1 MTICTDGLAMG
12 TEPMPRQLPHLP
24 ALDGLRA
31 IAVIFVVAY
40 HLDLGWARGGFIG
53 VDIFFVISGFLI
65 TRLLIDEQGASGR
78 IAVIGFWIRR
88 FRRLVPALVVMVGAT
103 LLATRWWGLPEQWD
117 GVRRDGVASLAYVA
131 NWRFVFDRQSY
142 FESAIGPSPL
152 LHTWSLAVEEQWYLV
167 WPIVMVGLLALAQR
181 PRRGAAIATMT
192 VVLAAVASAGLMAA
206 LYDPADASRVYF
218 GTDTRAQQL
227 LVGAALAWFTTWV
240 PTLED
245 VPEHRVFRLAS
256 RISLVILGVIAV
268 TVDDTSAWLYRGG
281 FLAISV
287 LAAVVVLGTATT
299 HRSGAFNWLGG
310 QPWGWIGRR
319 SYGIYLWHWPVII
332 FVGPAM
338 GLEMATIPLIAVQ
351 LTVML
356 LLAEMSFRLV
366 EQPVRRSVA
375 PASRTIAAWT
385 LGASAVAAVG
395 VVGLS
400 APTDRRLEQLGSVVL
415 PVDDIVVA
423 STTTPVESEQE
434 LPAPPTTSR
443 AERTPGDMA
452 APPEEVPPVR
462 RLVLLGDSA
471 AYSLAEQFDRSIAPS
486 WDVQAVV
493 QTGCPLTPGV
503 TLDAGSSTPNPRDP
517 NCVDWREIWP
527 AYVSALD
534 PDIVVVMIGAWEVLD
549 HLVDG
554 RDIRFPS
561 PEWDELIATTLV
573 GAADAAATTGAP
585 VVFFDVACMGGPRS
599 NLGTTARSDPTRTAA
614 VNRHLDDLAAAREDV
629 TIERVSMVVCPTG
642 VDGLEIDGTPVRYDG
657 VHFTSVGASLVWPWV
672 FEQLQRVR

>member
-40 HLDLGWARGGFIG
+40 HLDVGWARGGFIG

-65 TRLLIDEQGASGR
+65 TRLLIDEQGTNGR

-117 GVRRDGVASLAYVA
+117 DVRRDGVASLAYVA

-240 PTLED
+240 PTLQD

-256 RISLVILGVIAV
+256 QISLVTLGVIAV

-287 LAAVVVLGTATT
+287 LAAVVVFGTATT
-299 HRSGAFNWLGG
+299 HRRGAFNWLGG

-319 SYGIYLWHWPVII
+319 SYGIYLWHWPVIL

-338 GLEMATIPLIAVQ
+338 GLEMATVPLIAVQ
-351 LTVML
+351 LTVTL

-375 PASRTIAAWT
+375 PATRTIAAWT
-385 LGASAVAAVG
+385 LGASAG
-395 VVGLS
+395 PLS
-400 APTDRRLEQLGSVVL
+400 APWGSPPRPTADSSSSVPSCYRLTTSSLRRRPHMSNRSRNFSRHRRLLAPNAHPATWQLPPQKCRPFVVWCCSVIRL
-415 PVDDIVVA
+415 RIRSRSS
-423 STTTPVESEQE
+423 STDP
-434 LPAPPTTSR
+434 SR
-443 AERTPGDMA
+443 RCGMC
-452 APPEEVPPVR
+452 R
-462 RLVLLGDSA
+462 
-471 AYSLAEQFDRSIAPS
+471 PS
-486 WDVQAVV
+486 SR
-493 QTGCPLTPGV
+493 PGV
-503 TLDAGSSTPNPRDP
+503 
-517 NCVDWREIWP
+517 
-527 AYVSALD
+527 
-534 PDIVVVMIGAWEVLD
+534 
-549 HLVDG
+549 H
-554 RDIRFPS
+554 
-561 PEWDELIATTLV
+561 
-573 GAADAAATTGAP
+573 
-585 VVFFDVACMGGPRS
+585 
-599 NLGTTARSDPTRTAA
+599 
-614 VNRHLDDLAAAREDV
+614 
-629 TIERVSMVVCPTG
+629 
-642 VDGLEIDGTPVRYDG
+642 
-657 VHFTSVGASLVWPWV
+657 
-672 FEQLQRVR
+672 